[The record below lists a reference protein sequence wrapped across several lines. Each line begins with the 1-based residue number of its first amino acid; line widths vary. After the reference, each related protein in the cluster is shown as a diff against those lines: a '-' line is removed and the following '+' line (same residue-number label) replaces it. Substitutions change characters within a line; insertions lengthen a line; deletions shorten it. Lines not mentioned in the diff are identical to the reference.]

1 MLHKFALKSLS
12 IAVLTGLSLLS
23 CKKTDPAPTVPDNV
37 ITDAGGINL
46 TVTYDKTPTTADLD
60 LYIYRKSTYSAT
72 SNPQGANIGPNDNGT
87 VSTDIAAAAPDED
100 YTVVVA
106 YRTGIVAKSYTL
118 VFKGANDKKTYTVTG
133 AFAASLA
140 AATGTNYFGSVRGNN
155 ITLKKAGTTF
165 TISQ

>member
-1 MLHKFALKSLS
+1 MMRTSTSHTLLVAALS
-12 IAVLTGLSLLS
+12 ALLFQS
-23 CKKTDPAPTVPDNV
+23 CKKTTDPAVPDNV

-46 TVTYDKTPTTADLD
+46 TVTYDKTPTTTDLD

-87 VSTDIAAAAPDED
+87 VSTDVAASAPDED

-106 YRTGIVAKSYTL
+106 YKTGTTAKPYTL
-118 VFKGANDKKTYTVTG
+118 TFKGINDKKTYTVTG
-133 AFAASLA
+133 SFAASLA
-140 AATGTNYFGSVRGNN
+140 AATGANYFGSTRGNN
-155 ITLKKAGTTF
+155 VILTKSGTKF